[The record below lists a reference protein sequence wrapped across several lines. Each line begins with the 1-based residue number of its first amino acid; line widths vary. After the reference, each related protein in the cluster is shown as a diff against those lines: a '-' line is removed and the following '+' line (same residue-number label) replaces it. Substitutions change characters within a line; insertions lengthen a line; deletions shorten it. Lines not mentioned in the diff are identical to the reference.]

1 MGKKGNIRGKGQK
14 SYIADKISKG
24 FPKNLY
30 NPYCWIIGNPEI
42 GEGTWIGPFTII
54 DGRWNKLCIGK
65 GCDISAGVH
74 IYTHSTVKRC
84 ISKRGY
90 NKVDTGQVE
99 IGNYVFIGANST
111 ILMNTKI
118 GDHSIIGAGT
128 VILEGANIPPY
139 SVVVGIPGK
148 VVKSLKNKKKS

>member
-1 MGKKGNIRGKGQK
+1 MN
-14 SYIADKISKG
+14 KISKG
-24 FPKNLY
+24 FPKNPY

-54 DGRWNKLCIGK
+54 DGQRGKLCIGK

-74 IYTHSTVKRC
+74 IYTHNTTKRC
-84 ISKRGY
+84 ITERKY
-90 NKVDTGQVE
+90 NKVDTGPVE
-99 IGNYVFIGANST
+99 IGDYVFIGANST

-128 VILEGANIPPY
+128 VVLEGTVISSY
-139 SVVVGIPGK
+139 SIVAGVPGK
-148 VVKSLKNKKKS
+148 VVRSLKIEKNI